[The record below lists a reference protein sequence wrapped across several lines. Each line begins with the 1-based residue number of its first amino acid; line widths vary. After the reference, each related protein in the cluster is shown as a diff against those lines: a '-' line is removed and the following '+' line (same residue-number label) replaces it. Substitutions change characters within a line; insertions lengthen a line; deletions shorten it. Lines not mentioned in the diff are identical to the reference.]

1 MTSVNGVSVPRLVL
15 TCVLAL
21 VVLYSFI
28 AISCYSERIGE
39 GSSLSCRRL
48 FPNQRYPVFSVSIG
62 TFVVGFLSYIYL
74 TFAERIL
81 RDFNA
86 SVGLWRGDLGVQ
98 DNQSATINASWR
110 RAQNRVERAV
120 FYALGFASIF
130 VVPVLPLIIDAFKDT
145 GDWNNFSRRIPNMTG
160 VAAATSMAWFMIP
173 VAHQSPMLLALRWNP
188 TDALTLHIWAGRVC
202 FFFSMVHSVTEI
214 LVFRRLIYADRSW
227 KDMLQYYL
235 QLPKACWSL
244 KSDRPR
250 RDVLKSMTA
259 FDLGNSCLIRVINWT
274 GTMTALALVLIVALS
289 ANWIRRRYYA
299 FFLQSH
305 IVLSWLF
312 LVLLVVHLQN
322 LVLYVLPPLLYYW
335 ACTSLT
341 LVELIATWFS
351 GGHKAQHCRFLEDAN
366 GCYELCM
373 ETDISR
379 IHCST
384 VARPRF
390 VRILCP
396 SISLTSHP
404 FTVIDDNTLET
415 RTVEDAQDNRTSS
428 LRILIRPLG
437 SFTKELAHRL
447 NKSQPPILLLD
458 GLYGGEDWVSE
469 CLLREN
475 VLLVAGGV
483 GISPFLSV
491 LPCLYTTVETGGTPA
506 LPVTVTRRV
515 VLHWSCRE
523 HGLIRHVISNYFEPL
538 TQCKMKRQNDQATFS
553 VTLDGGNLSLLPEMS
568 LESASSPRCIFEI
581 HIHNTSQGAASV
593 DVIEAQRILNW
604 TCPSEDDVR
613 YFESTSSTHSHPKP
627 FSPPIL
633 GADHCTQGNLIR
645 GLVPTFLFVVTFG
658 VGILA
663 EEYHAKNDAKSSEWV
678 RLLYLLGV
686 IAFVVF
692 IFIGATC
699 LSKLQ
704 LHFGLMKWRAVPSS
718 DVVTSNREIAK
729 REKDRSEAQNINQ
742 LPFEFEGVS
751 TLMSIRQS
759 RGRPRA
765 SEMCSFLE
773 SDSNEAA
780 AIFMCGPV
788 EMMASIKRELKYKAN
803 CSIFEEKYEL

>member
-1 MTSVNGVSVPRLVL
+1 M
-15 TCVLAL
+15 
-21 VVLYSFI
+21 
-28 AISCYSERIGE
+28 
-39 GSSLSCRRL
+39 
-48 FPNQRYPVFSVSIG
+48 
-62 TFVVGFLSYIYL
+62 
-74 TFAERIL
+74 
-81 RDFNA
+81 
-86 SVGLWRGDLGVQ
+86 
-98 DNQSATINASWR
+98 
-110 RAQNRVERAV
+110 ERAV

-145 GDWNNFSRRIPNMTG
+145 GDWNNFSRRTPNMTG

-202 FFFSMVHSVTEI
+202 FFFSMVHSVNEI
-214 LVFRRLIYADRSW
+214 LVFRRLLYADRSW

-312 LVLLVVHLQN
+312 LVLLVVHPQN

-428 LRILIRPLG
+428 LRILIRP
-437 SFTKELAHRL
+437 
-447 NKSQPPILLLD
+447 
-458 GLYGGEDWVSE
+458 
-469 CLLREN
+469 
-475 VLLVAGGV
+475 
-483 GISPFLSV
+483 
-491 LPCLYTTVETGGTPA
+491 
-506 LPVTVTRRV
+506 VTVTRRV

-538 TQCKMKRQNDQATFS
+538 TQCKMKRQNDEATFS

-704 LHFGLMKWRAVPSS
+704 LHFGLMKWRVVPSN

-759 RGRPRA
+759 RGRPHA